1 MAQLIIFVYALMV
14 FLSIFL
20 VESYKTK
27 TPCKSLNDC
36 PKAIKPIFVKC
47 LGNICQYSIGRI

>member
-1 MAQLIIFVYALMV
+1 MLSPFINIFF
-14 FLSIFL
+14 FLFDDAA
-20 VESYKTK
+20 K